1 MGQRG
6 HQASG
11 KEGIGH
17 TSLRLRTA
25 IVAMQALF
33 HIYKS
38 AEAQLRTYKSKV
50 GSIAHNMDR
59 TCAANLVSQ
68 TKSVVTAI

>member
-1 MGQRG
+1 MPTEAYAHGALCPMPYALRAP
-6 HQASG
+6 HL
-11 KEGIGH
+11 
-17 TSLRLRTA
+17 SLERLY
-25 IVAMQALF
+25 ID
-33 HIYKS
+33 KS
-38 AEAQLRTYKSKV
+38 AQAQLRTYKSKV